1 MPFEPVS
8 SKVSFPDMERD
19 VLQFWKDK
27 DIFRRSMKER
37 EDGPI
42 FTFFEGPPTA
52 NGAPGVH
59 HVLARVFKDVIP
71 RFKTMQG
78 YQVPRKGGWDTHG
91 LPVELAVE
99 AELNLSTKRDIEA
112 YGIAKFNEKC
122 KESVFR
128 YVQDWESL
136 SERIAFWV
144 DMDDP
149 YVTYSNEYIES
160 GWWIFNQLWDKD
172 LIYQGYRVTP
182 HCPRCV
188 TSLSSH
194 EVALGYKDDTED
206 PSVHVKF
213 RIQDTDKAREL
224 LGEGGSPAYLLAWT
238 TTPWTLPGNTGLA
251 VAVGARY
258 VIAEG
263 PWGKDGSK
271 ERFILADALTD
282 QALEG
287 DYEIVGEFSGRELV
301 GLTYD
306 PLFDYAVPDGY
317 AGKVV
322 SADFVLLTEGTG
334 IVHIA
339 PAYGAEDLSV
349 GNAEGLP
356 VVHTVNIDGA
366 MLDYDG
372 IPWSGKFFK
381 DADPNIAADLDERGL
396 LLRGGTMT
404 HTYPF
409 CWRCDAP
416 LLYYAKESWYIRTT
430 ALKDRLISANREIGW
445 VPEHIGEGR
454 FGEWLQNN
462 VDWALSRERYWGTPI
477 PLWLC
482 DGCDDPTPIGS
493 IEQLAGQPGLAGYTD
508 GMDLHRPFIDD
519 VTFSCDS
526 CAGTYRRIPEVM
538 DAWYDSGAMPVA
550 QWHYPFENTD
560 VFEQQQMADYICE
573 GVDQTRGWFYT
584 LHALAVLLFDRPAY
598 KNVLSLGH
606 ILDEA
611 GEKMSKSRG
620 NVVEPWDILEARG
633 ADALRWYMYTASTPG
648 NARRFSA
655 NLVGDTVRR
664 FLLPLWNTYS
674 FFVTYANV
682 DGFEPASTPAP
693 TLSDRPLLDR
703 WLVSR
708 LQSLIA
714 AVTDAMERYEV
725 MEATH
730 TIESFVDELS
740 TWYVRRNRRRFW
752 KSDNDADKAAA
763 YHTLYEALTTLS
775 RLLAPFT
782 PFVAEHMH
790 RNLVSSLTEDEPE
803 SVHLAEWPQV
813 DDALRDEQT
822 EADVRLAMRL
832 SSLGRAVRGRAQ
844 IKVRQP
850 LQEMLVML
858 PGRTD
863 RESLARIEDQLL
875 EELNVK
881 AVSPVDDESAF
892 LSVRVRPN
900 LQNLGR
906 RLGGDLPKLTTHIEG
921 LSDADLNTVAARV
934 RDEQSQELA
943 GFELSHEDLLVDT
956 SDREGFISGAEGIYT
971 VALNTEITTELE
983 REGLARELVRHLQE
997 LRRSAGLDVSD
1008 RITAYVSGD
1017 GDGVAGALS
1026 DFGDYVRQETLSVD
1040 ILQTA
1045 PGDGAATNT
1054 VKLDE
1059 ATVTIGVEKTG

>member
-1 MPFEPVS
+1 MPFAPVAS
-8 SKVSFPDMERD
+8 GVSFPDMEADILR
-19 VLQFWKDK
+19 FWKDR
-27 DIFRRSMKER
+27 DIFRRSVRER
-37 EDGPI
+37 ENGPI

-78 YQVPRKGGWDTHG
+78 YYVPRKGGWDTHG
-91 LPVELAVE
+91 LPVELGVE

-112 YGIAKFNEKC
+112 YGIAEFNEKC

-128 YVQDWESL
+128 YVQEWESL
-136 SERIAFWV
+136 SERIAFWI

-160 GWWIFNQLWDKD
+160 GWWIFAQLWQKG

-194 EVALGYKDDTED
+194 EVALGYRDDAED

-213 RIQDTDKAREL
+213 RIRD
-224 LGEGGSPAYLLAWT
+224 GEAFRRLPGDDSTPAFLLAWT
-238 TTPWTLPGNTGLA
+238 TTPWTLPANTGLA

-263 PWGKDGSK
+263 PWGQDGGR
-271 ERFILADALTD
+271 ERLILAEALVD

-287 DYEIVGEFSGRELV
+287 PYEIIGAVSGRDLV
-301 GLTYD
+301 GLTYE
-306 PLFDYAVPDGY
+306 PLFDYAVPPGY
-317 AGKVV
+317 AGRVIA
-322 SADFVLLTEGTG
+322 ADFVLLTEGTG

-339 PAYGAEDLSV
+339 PAYGAEDLGV
-349 GNAEGLP
+349 GQAEGLP
-356 VVHTVNIDGA
+356 VVHVVTIDGTA
-366 MLDYDG
+366 ADHSG
-372 IPWSGKFFK
+372 VAWSGAFFK
-381 DADPNIAADLDERGL
+381 DADPDITEDLRRRGL
-396 LLRGGTMT
+396 LLRSGSIT

-416 LLYYAKESWYIRTT
+416 LLYYAKESWYIQTT

-445 VPEHIGEGR
+445 RPEHIGEGR

-477 PLWLC
+477 PLWVC
-482 DGCDDPTPIGS
+482 PGCADHTAVGSMDD
-493 IEQLAGQPGLAGYTD
+493 LAGQPGLAGYEN
-508 GMDLHRPFIDD
+508 GMDLHRPFIDG
-519 VTFSCDS
+519 VTFD
-526 CAGTYRRIPEVM
+526 CAACGGRKRRVPEVM

-550 QWHYPFENTD
+550 QWHYPFENAD
-560 VFEQQQMADYICE
+560 VFARQQTADYICE

-584 LHALAVLLFDRPAY
+584 LHALAVLLFGRPAY
-598 KNVLSLGH
+598 RNVLSLGH

-620 NVVEPWDILEARG
+620 NVVEPWEILNARG
-633 ADALRWYMYTASTPG
+633 ADALRWYMYTASSPG

-674 FFVTYANV
+674 FFVMYANV
-682 DGFEPASTPAP
+682 DGFDPVSAPAP
-693 TLSDRPLLDR
+693 PLSDRPLLDR
-703 WLVSR
+703 WLMSR
-708 LQSLIA
+708 LQGVVST
-714 AVTDAMERYEV
+714 VTDAMEDYGV

-730 TIESFVDELS
+730 AIESFVDELS

-763 YHTLYEALTTLS
+763 YHTLYAALTTLS

-782 PFVAEHMH
+782 PFIAEHMH
-790 RNLVSSLTEDEPE
+790 RNLVSSLDGGEAE
-803 SVHLAEWPQV
+803 SVHLAAWPV
-813 DDALRDEQT
+813 ADEALRDEQT

-832 SSLGRAVRGRAQ
+832 SRLGRATRDRAQ

-850 LQEMLVML
+850 LQEMLITL
-858 PGRTD
+858 PGRAD
-863 RESLARIEDQLL
+863 RESLERIRDQLL

-881 AVSPVDDESAF
+881 AVRAVDDESAF
-892 LSVRVRPN
+892 TSVRVRPN

-906 RLGGDLPKLTTHIEG
+906 RLGGDLPRLTARIEG
-921 LSDADLNTVAARV
+921 LSDAERSAVAARA
-934 RDEQSQELA
+934 RDQQPQELA
-943 GFELSHEDLLVDT
+943 GFDLSHEDLLIDS
-956 SDREGFISGAEGIYT
+956 SDRQGYISGSEGIYT
-971 VALNTEITTELE
+971 VALNTEITTLLE
-983 REGLARELVRHLQE
+983 REGVARELVRHLQE
-997 LRRSAGLDVSD
+997 LRRTAGLDVAD

-1045 PGDGAATNT
+1045 PGSGAATNT
-1054 VKLDE
+1054 VTLNE
-1059 ATVTIGVEKTG
+1059 GTVTIGVEKAG

>member
-1 MPFEPVS
+1 MPFSPVS

-27 DIFRRSMKER
+27 DIFRRSIQRR
-37 EDGPI
+37 ENGPI

-160 GWWIFNQLWDKD
+160 GWWIFNQLWDKG

-194 EVALGYKDDTED
+194 EVALGYKDDAED

-213 RIQDTDKAREL
+213 RVHDSAKAREL

-258 VIAEG
+258 VVAEG
-263 PWGKDGSK
+263 PWGRDGGN
-271 ERFILADALTD
+271 ERLILADALTD

-287 DYEIVGEFSGRELV
+287 DYEILGEFSGRELV
-301 GLTYD
+301 GLTYE
-306 PLFDYAVPDGY
+306 PLFNYAVPDGY

-322 SADFVLLTEGTG
+322 AADFVLLTEGTG

-366 MLDYDG
+366 MLDYESA
-372 IPWSGKFFK
+372 PWSGKFFK
-381 DADPNIAADLDERGL
+381 DADPDIAADLDERGL
-396 LLRGGTMT
+396 LLRGGTIE

-409 CWRCDAP
+409 CWRCDEP

-482 DGCDDPTPIGS
+482 DGCGDPMAIGS
-493 IEQLAGQPGLAGYTD
+493 IEQLAAQEGLEGYTP

-519 VTFSCDS
+519 VTFACGSCD
-526 CAGTYRRIPEVM
+526 GRYRRIPEVM
-538 DAWYDSGAMPVA
+538 DAWYDSGAMPIA
-550 QWHYPFENTD
+550 QWHYPFENVD

-606 ILDEA
+606 ILDGE

-682 DGFEPASTPAP
+682 DGFDPASTPAP
-693 TLSDRPLLDR
+693 PLADRPLLDR

-708 LQSLIA
+708 LQGLIA
-714 AVTDAMERYEV
+714 SVTDAMERYEV

-730 TIESFVDELS
+730 AIESFVDELS

-752 KSDNDADKAAA
+752 KSDNDSDKAAA

-803 SVHLAEWPQV
+803 SVHLAGWPAA
-813 DDALRDEQT
+813 DDALRDTAT
-822 EADVRLAMRL
+822 EDDVRLAMRL

-850 LQEMLVML
+850 LAEMLVML
-858 PGRTD
+858 PGRAE
-863 RESLARIEDQLL
+863 RESLARIDDQLI

-881 AVSPVDDESAF
+881 AVRAVEDESAF

-906 RLGGDLPKLTTHIEG
+906 RLGGDLPKLTAHIES
-921 LSDADLNTVAARV
+921 LSDAELNAVAARV
-934 RDEQSQELA
+934 RNEQSQDLA
-943 GFELSHEDLLVDT
+943 GFTLSHQDLLVDT
-956 SDREGFISGAEGIYT
+956 EDRPGYLSGAEGIHT
-971 VALNTEITTELE
+971 VALNTEITTELR

-997 LRRSAGLDVSD
+997 LRRTAALNVSD
-1008 RITAYVSGD
+1008 RITAYVSGN
-1017 GDGVAGALS
+1017 GANIPDTLS
-1026 DFGDYVRQETLSVD
+1026 DYGDYIRQETLAVD
-1040 ILQTA
+1040 ILQTTPA
-1045 PGDGAATNT
+1045 EGAATET
-1054 VKLDE
+1054 VKLDDD
-1059 ATVTIGVEKTG
+1059 TVTIGVEKVG

>member
-1 MPFEPVS
+1 MPFSDVT

-19 VLQFWKDK
+19 ILQFWKEK

-37 EDGPI
+37 ENGPV

-99 AELNLSTKRDIEA
+99 AELNLSTKRDIED

-149 YVTYSNEYIES
+149 YVTYSNDYIES

-172 LIYQGYRVTP
+172 LVYQGYRVTP

-194 EVALGYKDDTED
+194 EVALGYKDDAED
-206 PSVHVKF
+206 PSVHIKF
-213 RIQDTDKAREL
+213 RIQDTEKSREL

-251 VAVGARY
+251 VALGARY
-258 VIAEG
+258 VVAEG

-271 ERFILADALTD
+271 ERLILADALTD

-287 DYEIVGEFSGRELV
+287 DFEILGAFSGRELV
-301 GLTYD
+301 GLTYE

-322 SADFVLLTEGTG
+322 AADFVLLTEGTG

-356 VVHTVNIDGA
+356 VVHTVNIDGE

-372 IPWSGKFFK
+372 VPWAGMFFK
-381 DADPNIAADLDERGL
+381 AADPDIAADLDSRGL
-396 LLRGGTMT
+396 LLRSGTIE

-409 CWRCDAP
+409 CWRCDEP

-482 DGCDDPTPIGS
+482 DGCDDPTAIGS
-493 IEQLAGQPGLAGYTD
+493 IEQLAAQPRLTGYER

-519 VTFSCDS
+519 VTFACEGCS
-526 CAGTYRRIPEVM
+526 GTKHRIPEVM
-538 DAWYDSGAMPVA
+538 DAWYDSGAMPIA

-664 FLLPLWNTYS
+664 FLLPLWNTYN

-682 DGFEPASTPAP
+682 DGFDPKETPEPVVA
-693 TLSDRPLLDR
+693 DRPLLDR

-708 LQSLIA
+708 MQSLIA

-730 TIESFVDELS
+730 AIESFVDELS

-752 KSDNDADKAAA
+752 KSDNDSDKAAA
-763 YHTLYEALTTLS
+763 YHTLYGALTTLA

-790 RNLVSSLTEDEPE
+790 SNLVSSLDSNDPE
-803 SVHLAEWPQV
+803 SVHLAEWPTV
-813 DDALRDEQT
+813 DEALRDEQT

-858 PGRTD
+858 PGRAE
-863 RESLARIEDQLL
+863 RESLGRIDDQLM

-881 AVSPVDDESAF
+881 AIRAVDDESAF

-900 LQNLGR
+900 LANLGR
-906 RLGGDLPKLTTHIEG
+906 RLGRDLPTLTSHIEG
-921 LSDADLNTVAARV
+921 LSDPERNAVAARV
-934 RDEQSQELA
+934 RNEQSQDLA
-943 GFELSHEDLLVDT
+943 GFTLSHEDLLVDT
-956 SDREGFISGAEGIYT
+956 SDNEGFISGSEGIYT
-971 VALNTEITTELE
+971 VALNTAITTALE
-983 REGLARELVRHLQE
+983 REGVARELVRHLQE
-997 LRRSAGLDVSD
+997 LRRTAGLDVSD

-1017 GDGVAGALS
+1017 GDAVAGALS

-1040 ILQTA
+1040 IVLS
-1045 PGDGAATNT
+1045 PPAADITTNT
-1054 VKLDE
+1054 VTLDE
-1059 ATVTIGVEKTG
+1059 STITIGVQKV

>member
-1 MPFEPVS
+1 MPFSDVS
-8 SKVSFPDMERD
+8 SRVSFPDMEQEVLRFWRD
-19 VLQFWKDK
+19 N
-27 DIFRRSMKER
+27 DIFRRSMRER
-37 EDGPI
+37 EGGPV

-78 YQVPRKGGWDTHG
+78 YHVPRKGGWDTHG

-99 AELNLSTKRDIEA
+99 AELNLSTKREIEA

-160 GWWIFNQLWDKD
+160 GWWIFNQLWDKS

-194 EVALGYKDDTED
+194 EVALGYKDDAED

-213 RIQDTDKAREL
+213 RIADSERARSL
-224 LGEGGSPAYLLAWT
+224 LGDGGSPAYLLAWT

-263 PWGKDGSK
+263 AWGQDGRT
-271 ERFILADALTD
+271 ERLILADALTD
-282 QALEG
+282 EALEG
-287 DYEIVGEFSGRELV
+287 DYTIVGEVSGRELV
-301 GLTYD
+301 GLTYE

-317 AGKVV
+317 RGAVV
-322 SADFVLLTEGTG
+322 AADFVLLTEGTG

-349 GNAEGLP
+349 GRAEGLP
-356 VVHTVNIDGA
+356 VVHTVNTDGE
-366 MLDYDG
+366 MLSFDG
-372 IPWSGKFFK
+372 VPWSGVFFK
-381 DADPNIAADLDERGL
+381 DADPAITADLDARGH
-396 LLRGGTMT
+396 LLRGGRLT

-430 ALKDRLISANREIGW
+430 ALKDRLISANREVGW

-482 DGCDDPTPIGS
+482 EGCGDATAIGS
-493 IEQLAGQPGLAGYTD
+493 TAQLAEQASLTGYSG

-519 VTFSCDS
+519 VTFACAECD
-526 CAGTYRRIPEVM
+526 GTKRRIPEVM
-538 DAWYDSGAMPVA
+538 DAWYDSGAMPIA
-550 QWHYPFENTD
+550 QWHYPFENVD

-598 KNVLSLGH
+598 RNVLSLGH

-620 NVVEPWDILEARG
+620 NVVEPWEILDSRG

-682 DGFEPASTPAP
+682 DGFDPVSTPAP
-693 TLSDRPLLDR
+693 AASTRPLLDR
-703 WLVSR
+703 WLLSR
-708 LQSLIA
+708 LQGLIG
-714 AVTDAMERYEV
+714 AVTNAMERYEV

-730 TIESFVDELS
+730 AIESFVDELS

-752 KSDNDADKAAA
+752 KSDNDSDKAAA

-790 RNLVSSLTEDEPE
+790 RNLVASLTGDEPE
-803 SVHLAEWPQV
+803 SVHLAAWPAV
-813 DDALRDEQT
+813 DDALRDEET

-832 SSLGRAVRGRAQ
+832 SSLGRAVRARAQ

-850 LQEMLVML
+850 LQEMLVLL
-858 PGRTD
+858 PGRAD
-863 RESLARIEDQLL
+863 RESLGRIQDQLL

-881 AVSPVDDESAF
+881 GVRPVDDESIF

-906 RLGGDLPKLTTHIEG
+906 RLGADLPRLTGHLDG
-921 LSDADLNTVAARV
+921 VSDAERNTIAARV
-934 RDEQSQELA
+934 RDGQTQEVA
-943 GFELSHEDLLVDT
+943 GFSLAHDDLLVDS

-971 VALNTEITTELE
+971 VALDTEITPSLE
-983 REGLARELVRHLQE
+983 REGVARELVRHLQE
-997 LRRSAGLDVSD
+997 LRRTAGLDVSD
-1008 RITAYVSGD
+1008 RITAYIAGD

-1026 DFGDYVRQETLSVD
+1026 EFGEYVRQETLSVD
-1040 ILQTA
+1040 IVTTV
-1045 PGDGAATNT
+1045 PGGGVPTNT
-1054 VKLDE
+1054 VTLDE
-1059 ATVTIGVEKTG
+1059 TAVTIGVEKV

>member
-1 MPFEPVS
+1 MPFSPVS

-19 VLQFWKDK
+19 ILQFWNDN

-99 AELNLSTKRDIEA
+99 AELNLSTKREIEA
-112 YGIAKFNEKC
+112 YGIARFNEKC

-149 YVTYSNEYIES
+149 YVTYSNDYIES
-160 GWWIFNQLWDKD
+160 GWWIFSQLWDKG
-172 LIYQGYRVTP
+172 LVYQGYRVTP

-194 EVALGYKDDTED
+194 EVALGYKDDAED

-213 RIQDTDKAREL
+213 RIQDGDKAREL

-258 VIAEG
+258 VVAEG
-263 PWGKDGSK
+263 PWGKDGGT
-271 ERFILADALTD
+271 ECLILADALTD

-287 DYEIVGEFSGRELV
+287 DYEILGEFSGRELV
-301 GLTYD
+301 GLTYE

-322 SADFVLLTEGTG
+322 AADFVLLTEGTG

-366 MLDYDG
+366 MLDYESV
-372 IPWSGKFFK
+372 PWSGKFFK
-381 DADPNIAADLDERGL
+381 DADPDIAADLDERGL
-396 LLRGGTMT
+396 LLRGGTIE

-409 CWRCDAP
+409 CWRCDEP

-482 DGCDDPTPIGS
+482 DECGDPTPIGS
-493 IEQLAGQPGLAGYTD
+493 IEQLAGQEGLEGYTA

-519 VTFSCDS
+519 VTFGCGSCD
-526 CAGTYRRIPEVM
+526 GRYRRIPEVM
-538 DAWYDSGAMPVA
+538 DAWYDSGAMPIA
-550 QWHYPFENTD
+550 QWHYPFENAD

-606 ILDEA
+606 ILDGE

-682 DGFEPASTPAP
+682 DGFDPASTPAP
-693 TLSDRPLLDR
+693 PLANRPLLDR

-708 LQSLIA
+708 LQGLIA
-714 AVTDAMERYEV
+714 SVTDAMERYEV

-730 TIESFVDELS
+730 AIESFVDELS

-752 KSDNDADKAAA
+752 KSDNDSDKAAA

-775 RLLAPFT
+775 CLLAPFT

-803 SVHLAEWPQV
+803 SVHLADWPKV
-813 DDALRDEQT
+813 DHALRDET
-822 EADVRLAMRL
+822 IEADVRLAMRL

-850 LQEMLVML
+850 LAEMLVML
-858 PGRTD
+858 PGRAE
-863 RESLARIEDQLL
+863 RESLARIDDQLI

-881 AVSPVDDESAF
+881 AVRAVEDESAF

-900 LQNLGR
+900 LRSLGR
-906 RLGGDLPKLTTHIEG
+906 RLGGDLPKLTAHIES
-921 LSDADLNTVAARV
+921 LSDADLQAVAARV
-934 RDEQSQELA
+934 RNEQSQDLA
-943 GFELSHEDLLVDT
+943 GFTLSHEDLLVDT
-956 SDREGFISGAEGIYT
+956 EDRPGYLSGAEGIHT
-971 VALNTEITTELE
+971 VALNTEITTELQ

-997 LRRSAGLDVSD
+997 LRRTAALNVSD
-1008 RITAYVSGD
+1008 RITAYISGN
-1017 GDGVAGALS
+1017 GANIPDTLS
-1026 DFGDYVRQETLSVD
+1026 DYGDYIRQETLAVD
-1040 ILQTA
+1040 ILQTTPAKDA
-1045 PGDGAATNT
+1045 PTNT
-1054 VKLDE
+1054 VKLDDD
-1059 ATVTIGVEKTG
+1059 TVTIGVEKVG

>member
-1 MPFEPVS
+1 MPFSPVS
-8 SKVSFPDMERD
+8 SRVSFPDMEAD
-19 VLQFWKDK
+19 ILQFWKDN

-37 EDGPI
+37 ENGPI

-99 AELNLSTKRDIEA
+99 AELNLTSKRDIEA
-112 YGIAKFNEKC
+112 YGIAEFNEKC

-128 YVQDWESL
+128 YVQEWENL
-136 SERIAFWV
+136 SERIAYWV

-149 YVTYSNEYIES
+149 YVTYSNDYIES
-160 GWWIFNQLWDKD
+160 GWWIFNQLWNKE

-194 EVALGYKDDTED
+194 EVAQGYKDDAED

-213 RIQDTDKAREL
+213 RIKDTDKSRDL
-224 LGEGGSPAYLLAWT
+224 LGDSDIPAYLLAWT

-251 VAVGARY
+251 VAVGAQY
-258 VIAEG
+258 VIVEG
-263 PWGKDGSK
+263 PWGLNGEP
-271 ERFILADALTD
+271 ERLILAEALID
-282 QALEG
+282 ESLEG
-287 DYEIVGEFSGRELV
+287 DYEILGALSGRDLV
-301 GLTYD
+301 GLIYE

-317 AGKVV
+317 EGKVV
-322 SADFVLLTEGTG
+322 AADFVLLTEGTG

-339 PAYGAEDLSV
+339 PAYGAEDLNV
-349 GNAEGLP
+349 GREEGLP

-366 MLDYDG
+366 VTEFEG
-372 IPWSGKFFK
+372 VPWSGKFFK
-381 DADPNIAADLDERGL
+381 DADPDITADLRQRGL
-396 LLRGGTMT
+396 LLKGGTIT

-482 DGCDDPTPIGS
+482 DGCGDGTAIGS
-493 IEQLAGQPGLAGYTD
+493 IEQLAGQPGLEGYAD
-508 GMDLHRPFIDD
+508 GIDLHRPFIDD
-519 VTFSCDS
+519 VTFACASC
-526 CAGTYRRIPEVM
+526 GGRKRRIPEVM
-538 DAWYDSGAMPVA
+538 DAWFDSGAMPVA
-550 QWHYPFENTD
+550 QWHYPFENAE

-620 NVVEPWDILEARG
+620 NVVEPWEILDARG

-648 NARRFSA
+648 NARRFSE

-682 DGFEPASTPAP
+682 DGFDPATTPAP
-693 TLSDRPLLDR
+693 ALSDRPLLDR

-708 LQSLIA
+708 LQGLIST
-714 AVTDAMERYEV
+714 VTDAMERYEV

-730 TIESFVDELS
+730 AIESFVDELS

-752 KSDNDADKAAA
+752 KSDNDSDKAAA
-763 YHTLYEALTTLS
+763 YHTLYEALTTIS

-790 RNLVSSLTEDEPE
+790 RNLATAIGADTLQ
-803 SVHLAEWPQV
+803 SVHLGKWPTAN
-813 DDALRDEQT
+813 DALRDTVVED
-822 EADVRLAMRL
+822 DVRLAMRL

-850 LQEMLVML
+850 LAEMLVML
-858 PGRTD
+858 PGRAE
-863 RESLARIEDQLL
+863 RESLSRIEDQLM

-881 AVSPVDDESAF
+881 AVRAVDDESAF
-892 LSVRVRPN
+892 LSARVRPN

-906 RLGGDLPKLTTHIEG
+906 RLGGELPKLTAHIES
-921 LSDADLNTVAARV
+921 LSDADLNAVAARV
-934 RDEQSQELA
+934 RNEQSQDMA

-956 SDREGFISGAEGIYT
+956 SDRAGFLSGAEGIYSL
-971 VALNTEITTELE
+971 ALNTEITRELA
-983 REGLARELVRHLQE
+983 REGMARELVRHLQE
-997 LRRSAGLDVSD
+997 LRRTAGLDISD
-1008 RITAYVSGD
+1008 RIHAYISGD
-1017 GDGVAGALS
+1017 GEMVTAALT
-1026 DFGDYVRQETLSVD
+1026 DFGDYVRQETLSIE
-1040 ILQTA
+1040 ILRSA
-1045 PGDGAATNT
+1045 PADGATTNT

-1059 ATVTIGVEKTG
+1059 DTVTIGVEKAV